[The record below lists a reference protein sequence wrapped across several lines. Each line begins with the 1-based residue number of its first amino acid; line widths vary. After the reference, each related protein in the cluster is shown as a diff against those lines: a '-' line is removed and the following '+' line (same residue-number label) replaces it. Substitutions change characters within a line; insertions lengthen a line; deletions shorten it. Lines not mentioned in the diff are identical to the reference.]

1 MHVDDSHET
10 LNYRIRAGE
19 VEKIPYMAVVGQRE
33 AESDSVAVRV
43 RGEGKKQEVVPVDAF
58 LARLTDEV
66 RTRALVP

>member
-1 MHVDDSHET
+1 
-10 LNYRIRAGE
+10 
-19 VEKIPYMAVVGQRE
+19 MAVVGQRE